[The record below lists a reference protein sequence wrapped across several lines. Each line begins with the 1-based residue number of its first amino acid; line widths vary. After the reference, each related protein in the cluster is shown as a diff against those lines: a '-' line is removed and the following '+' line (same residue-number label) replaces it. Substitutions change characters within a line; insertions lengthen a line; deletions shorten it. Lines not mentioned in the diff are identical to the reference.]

1 MSFNL
6 IVQVTHSVVG
16 SWTIKSSK
24 STVSKRLIVFVL
36 EGTIAS
42 VLPCSWTGQRLLL
55 KSL

>member
-24 STVSKRLIVFVL
+24 SKVSRRLIVFVS